1 MGNYHYIIA
10 GLLDL
15 LLDYGPQALDAASL
29 QKSITEMLSDEDY
42 RLMNWL
48 NFGLDKKSL
57 SRHFYRAAAHHSNL
71 FIREYFSFDKCVRDA
86 RLCWLDG
93 VDYEGDFE
101 EYPRLKQIFVM
112 DNLLER
118 ERQLDRLMWDKINEI
133 TSGELFNI
141 NVLLGFFT
149 KARIVERWTKL
160 DPESGKELFA
170 HLVNEVRATFKG
182 VNYES

>member
-10 GLLDL
+10 GLPDL
-15 LLDYGPQALDAASL
+15 LLDYSPQALDATSL
-29 QKSITEMLSDEDY
+29 QKSVTEMLSEEDR
-42 RLMNWL
+42 RLMDWL
-48 NFGLDKKSL
+48 DFGLDKESI
-57 SRHFYRAAAHHSNL
+57 SRHFYRAAARHPNL

-86 RLCWLDG
+86 RICWLDRAT
-93 VDYEGDFE
+93 YEGDFE
-101 EYPRLKQIFVM
+101 EYPRLKQIFAI

-133 TSGELFNI
+133 TSKELFNI

-149 KARIVERWTKL
+149 KERFVEIWTRL

-170 HLVNEVRATFKG
+170 RLVNEVRGTFKG

>member
-10 GLLDL
+10 GLPDL

-29 QKSITEMLSDEDY
+29 QKSVTEMLSNEDR
-42 RLMNWL
+42 RLIDWL
-48 NFGLDKKSL
+48 DFGLNKESI
-57 SRHFYRAAAHHSNL
+57 SRHFYRAAAHHPNL

-86 RLCWLDG
+86 RICWLDQ
-93 VDYEGDFE
+93 VAFEGDFE
-101 EYPRLKQIFVM
+101 EYPRLKQIFAM
-112 DNLLER
+112 NNLIDR
-118 ERQLDRLMWDKINEI
+118 ERRLDHFMWDKINEI

-149 KARIVERWTKL
+149 KARIVERWTHL
-160 DPESGKELFA
+160 DPESGRELFA
-170 HLVNEVRATFKG
+170 RLVNEVRGTFKG